1 MIYYEGGDPSTDFY
15 LVDNIV
21 FVVIG
26 KQIVTVYRS
35 EYGFGSEI
43 DRRICDELTQALAG
57 ATQRL
62 RAAETVMEKNVLK
75 ACGEI
80 EKIASER
87 RQLELRLKVLQSRE
101 NKLTEYQAEQAR
113 ALDEVRYEVESYAKK
128 LVYSV
133 TYRLEWANL
142 QRMTG

>member
-1 MIYYEGGDPSTDFY
+1 MIYYEGGDPSTEFY
-15 LVDNIV
+15 LVDDIV
-21 FVVIG
+21 FVAIG

-43 DRRICDELTQALAG
+43 DRKICDELKQSLAG

-62 RAAETVMEKNVLK
+62 KAAETAMEKNVLK

-101 NKLTEYQAEQAR
+101 NKLTEYQAEQGR

-142 QRMTG
+142 QRLTG